1 MKLLRYGAPG
11 AEKPG
16 VLHTDGT
23 IRSLAAH
30 AADIT
35 PDTLTGGLLEQVR
48 GLDPAALPEVAGR
61 PRLGAPLGRPG
72 NLLCIGLNYR
82 DHAAEAGLPLPDE
95 PIVFSKHTGALSAPN
110 DPVRLPPGSTRLD
123 YEVELAVVIGR
134 SCRGAVPEERA
145 LDHVAGYTVCN
156 DVSERTYQ
164 FDRGGQWIK
173 GKSCLTFMP
182 LGPVLVT
189 ADEIP
194 DPQDLRLYLSVNG
207 DMRQDGR
214 TADMVFGVAE
224 LISYLSRFMPLMAG
238 DVIATGT
245 PKGVGMGRDIYLKP
259 GDEMRLGIDGIG
271 EMTQI
276 VVADP
281 A

>member
-35 PDTLTGGLLEQVR
+35 PDTLAGGLLEQVR

-95 PIVFSKHTGALSAPN
+95 PIVFSKHTGALSGPN
-110 DPVRLPPGSTRLD
+110 DPVRLPVGSTRLD